1 MTSANHPDREIPMS
15 TLPTLDQIEGMPVA
29 AVAALPAEAL
39 AQLVDDLVVLVEHSR
54 RLQAVIA
61 AALALRSGGP
71 ALRVASGH
79 PSEAMRWLR

>member
-1 MTSANHPDREIPMS
+1 MS
-15 TLPTLDQIEGMPVA
+15 ILPTLDQIEGMPIA

-61 AALALRSGGP
+61 AALALRAGRP
-71 ALRVASGH
+71 ALLVAGGYAA
-79 PSEAMRWLR
+79 EATGWPR

>member
-1 MTSANHPDREIPMS
+1 MPAARHPDMETFMS
-15 TLPTLDQIEGMPVA
+15 TLPTLDQIEGMPIA

-61 AALALRSGGP
+61 AALALRGGRP
-71 ALRVASGH
+71 VLQVAGGR
-79 PSEAMRWLR
+79 EVERWLR

>member
-1 MTSANHPDREIPMS
+1 MS
-15 TLPTLDQIEGMPVA
+15 TLPTLDQIEGMPIA

-61 AALALRSGGP
+61 AALVLRSGRP
-71 ALRVASGH
+71 AVQVVSGR
-79 PSEAMRWLR
+79 EVERWLR

>member
-1 MTSANHPDREIPMS
+1 MS
-15 TLPTLDQIEGMPVA
+15 TLPTLDQIEGMPIA

-61 AALALRSGGP
+61 TALALRSGRP
-71 ALRVASGH
+71 AVRLIGG
-79 PSEAMRWLR
+79 SEVEEWLR

>member
-1 MTSANHPDREIPMS
+1 MTPSIQPDMESRMS

-29 AVAALPAEAL
+29 AIAALPAEAL

-54 RLQAVIA
+54 RLQAAIA

-71 ALRVASGH
+71 VIRLAGGQATDATG
-79 PSEAMRWLR
+79 WL

>member
-1 MTSANHPDREIPMS
+1 METFMS
-15 TLPTLDQIEGMPVA
+15 TLPTLEQIEGMPIA

-61 AALALRSGGP
+61 AALALRSGRP
-71 ALRVASGH
+71 ALQVAGGR
-79 PSEAMRWLR
+79 EVERWLR

>member
-1 MTSANHPDREIPMS
+1 MDPATHPVMETVMS
-15 TLPTLDQIEGMPVA
+15 TLPTLDQIEGMPIA

-61 AALALRSGGP
+61 AALALRSGRPVLQIAGG
-71 ALRVASGH
+71 R
-79 PSEAMRWLR
+79 EIERWLR

>member
-1 MTSANHPDREIPMS
+1 MPRARHSDMETFMS
-15 TLPTLDQIEGMPVA
+15 TLPTLEQIEGMPIA

-61 AALALRSGGP
+61 AALALRSGRP
-71 ALRVASGH
+71 ALQVAGGR
-79 PSEAMRWLR
+79 EVERWLR

>member
-1 MTSANHPDREIPMS
+1 MTPATYPVMETVMS
-15 TLPTLDQIEGMPVA
+15 TSPTLDQIEGMPIA

-61 AALALRSGGP
+61 TALALRSGRSAVQVVG
-71 ALRVASGH
+71 GH
-79 PSEAMRWLR
+79 EVERWLR

>member
-1 MTSANHPDREIPMS
+1 MS
-15 TLPTLDQIEGMPVA
+15 TLPTLDQIEGMPTA

-61 AALALRSGGP
+61 AALALRSGRP
-71 ALRVASGH
+71 AVQVVGGREV
-79 PSEAMRWLR
+79 ERWLR

>member
-1 MTSANHPDREIPMS
+1 METVMS
-15 TLPTLDQIEGMPVA
+15 TLPTLDQIEGMSIA

-61 AALALRSGGP
+61 AALALRSARP
-71 ALRVASGH
+71 ALLVGGGREV
-79 PSEAMRWLR
+79 ERWLR

>member
-1 MTSANHPDREIPMS
+1 MS
-15 TLPTLDQIEGMPVA
+15 TLPTLDQIEGMPIA

-61 AALALRSGGP
+61 AALALRAGRP
-71 ALRVASGH
+71 ALQMAGGH
-79 PSEAMRWLR
+79 AAEVLR

>member
-1 MTSANHPDREIPMS
+1 MS
-15 TLPTLDQIEGMPVA
+15 TLPTLDQIEGMPIA

-61 AALALRSGGP
+61 GALVLRSGRP
-71 ALRVASGH
+71 AVRVVGG
-79 PSEAMRWLR
+79 SEVERWLR

>member
-1 MTSANHPDREIPMS
+1 MS
-15 TLPTLDQIEGMPVA
+15 TPPTLDQIEGMPIA

-61 AALALRSGGP
+61 AALALRSARP
-71 ALRVASGH
+71 ALLVAGGR
-79 PSEAMRWLR
+79 EAERWLR

>member
-1 MTSANHPDREIPMS
+1 MS

-71 ALRVASGH
+71 VLRGASSH
-79 PSEAMRWLR
+79 AAEAMRWLR

>member
-1 MTSANHPDREIPMS
+1 VPRARHSDMETFMS
-15 TLPTLDQIEGMPVA
+15 TLPTLEQIEGMPIA

-61 AALALRSGGP
+61 AALALRSGRP
-71 ALRVASGH
+71 ALQVAGGR
-79 PSEAMRWLR
+79 EVERWLR

>member
-1 MTSANHPDREIPMS
+1 MS
-15 TLPTLDQIEGMPVA
+15 TLPTLDQIEGMPIA

-61 AALALRSGGP
+61 AALALRSARP
-71 ALRVASGH
+71 ALLVAGG
-79 PSEAMRWLR
+79 SEVERWLR